1 MESGLQDSEP
11 SLKSKELFCGYY
23 LVTIFTNKEVFLND
37 ANPIKEQN
45 SNPRS
50 VAKNSISGDKSSPKQ
65 QETTLEENFDK
76 KTIDL
81 NELFPDAETDLN
93 GLFPDNE
100 VKNLLKNIIKNK
112 KDMSLIKE
120 RLATENETTAESK
133 EKKNTTNP
141 SEPE

>member
-1 MESGLQDSEP
+1 MFYAD
-11 SLKSKELFCGYY
+11 Y
-23 LVTIFTNKEVFLND
+23 LVTIFTNEEVFLND
-37 ANPIKEQN
+37 ANPIQEQN

-50 VAKNSISGDKSSPKQ
+50 VAKNSISGDKSSSKQ
-65 QETTLEENFDK
+65 QETILEENFDE

-100 VKNLLKNIIKNK
+100 VKDLLKKIIKNK
-112 KDMSLIKE
+112 KDMGLIKE
-120 RLATENETTAESK
+120 RLATENETTEESK
-133 EKKNTTNP
+133 EKKNTTNQ